1 MRTGMK
7 RGTHP
12 LATLVAAFA
21 LLVGMLVLPAAAQ
34 PAPAIGEI
42 RVDVSPL
49 RAKGVGNY
57 ADLLQERLSRALE
70 ATFADRRAR
79 GGARLVVTLE
89 SFLLTGYG
97 SGESD
102 DRLFGFGFPGGGS
115 LSADELSGTA
125 TLTAGGQ
132 VIAREPLR
140 VALPPDQAGP
150 WYSESFELRRAAN
163 LADAYAS
170 WLARRL

>member
-1 MRTGMK
+1 MRPASLAATLA
-7 RGTHP
+7 P
-12 LATLVAAFA
+12 LALLLVVAFA
-21 LLVGMLVLPAAAQ
+21 PPSAAQ

-57 ADLLQERLSRALE
+57 ADLLQVRLSRALE
-70 ATFADRRAR
+70 VAFADRRAR
-79 GGARLVVTLE
+79 GGARLTVVLDH
-89 SFLLTGYG
+89 FRLTGYG

-102 DRLFGFGFPGGGS
+102 PWPFAFGGPGGGS
-115 LSADELSGTA
+115 LSADELSGSA
-125 TLTAGGQ
+125 TLTSGGQ
-132 VIAREPLR
+132 VIARAPLR
-140 VALPPDQAGP
+140 VALPPGQAGP
-150 WYSESFELRRAAN
+150 WYAEDFELRRAAH